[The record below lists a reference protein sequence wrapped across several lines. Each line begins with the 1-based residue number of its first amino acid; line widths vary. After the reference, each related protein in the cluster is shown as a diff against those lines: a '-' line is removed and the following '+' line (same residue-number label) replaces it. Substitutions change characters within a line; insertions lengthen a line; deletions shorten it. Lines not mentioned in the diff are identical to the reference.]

1 MSMHYPQNEKLEMIQ
16 EYHAKQ
22 APTIIASKT
31 SPSSYLNK
39 AVISLDYIQMGN
51 VVREENDKT
60 MIINDNGG
68 NKFSIPSCKVI
79 SVDNTETNNLIV
91 DIDYQEAGRYRIV
104 E

>member
-51 VVREENDKT
+51 VVRVEINLVYLAAKLSQLIT
-60 MIINDNGG
+60 QKPIIL
-68 NKFSIPSCKVI
+68 S
-79 SVDNTETNNLIV
+79 
-91 DIDYQEAGRYRIV
+91 
-104 E
+104 